1 MTDFA
6 TNNAPPQKLLFI
18 GDLSLGNDFAD
29 IFLLASARQGQA
41 KNGPYWIL
49 DFKDA
54 SGSISGKIW
63 SPQSQTFPE
72 LSPGVMVLV
81 SGRVTSYR
89 DKLELG
95 IDSMRILSEDES
107 SLLHLADFIPAST
120 RRPEDM
126 LDELRVLSRK
136 TLTHKPWR
144 KFINSVL
151 DDEAISQALHTA
163 PAAKAMHHA
172 YAGGL
177 IEHTLSVAKLT
188 QNLAEHYPQLDK
200 QLLFSAAV
208 CHDLGKIWELSSG
221 LTLDYTQSGRLLG
234 HIPIALEKL
243 APFLKKSG
251 LEPELAEHFQHL
263 ILSHHGTREFGSP
276 TLPATSEALILHY
289 ADNIDAKMQQVE
301 TALSGV
307 AEGESGWSA
316 YVPSLERF
324 LFRAVRTPESG
335 KAAKGKS
342 GGIPGEAGSKGD
354 DAAPSQPVISQG
366 SLLS

>member
-6 TNNAPPQKLLFI
+6 TNTSSPQKRIFI
-18 GDLSLGNDFAD
+18 SDLSLGGDFAD

-41 KNGPYWIL
+41 KNGPYWML
-49 DFKDA
+49 EFKDA
-54 SGSISGKIW
+54 SGSINGKIW
-63 SPQSQTFPE
+63 SPQSQAFPE
-72 LSPGVMVLV
+72 LVPGVMALV

-95 IDSMRILSEDES
+95 IDSMRILAEEES
-107 SLLHLADFIPAST
+107 ALLHLADFMPAST

-126 LDELRVLSRK
+126 LDELRALSRK

-151 DDEAISQALHTA
+151 DDEAISRALHTA

-177 IEHTLSVAKLT
+177 IEHTLSVAKLA
-188 QNLAEHYPQLDK
+188 QNIADHYPQLDR
-200 QLLFSAAV
+200 QLLFAAAV

-234 HIPIALEKL
+234 HIPLALEKL

-251 LEPELAEHFQHL
+251 LEPELVEHFQHL

-301 TALSGV
+301 AALSGV

-335 KAAKGKS
+335 RAARGKGGTADAS
-342 GGIPGEAGSKGD
+342 DSNRD
-354 DAAPSQPVISQG
+354 DAAPSPPVISQG